1 MEINWLGHSS
11 ISINSRDIILITDP
25 FDNSDGEFF
34 NSPKADIVTVSN
46 EDSKHSNVSGV
57 KGTPKII
64 SGPGEYEIKHFYI
77 TGIGSGV
84 QSEDNTQNEALNTIY
99 SIKVEGLL
107 ICHIGNLKQKLTP
120 AQFDQIGKPHI
131 LLLPMPDQIQFNNS
145 NLQELITSLQPRII
159 IPITTNEYIS
169 SEESGT
175 TKDAFIAELGGSD
188 VQPQN
193 RLNVTETNLSPDRKL
208 ILLNKS

>member
-1 MEINWLGHSS
+1 MEINWRGHSS

-34 NSPKADIVTVSN
+34 DSPKSDIVTVSN
-46 EDSKHSNVSGV
+46 DDPKHSNVSGV

-64 SGPGEYEIKHFYI
+64 SGPGEYEIKHFYL

-84 QSEDNTQNEALNTIY
+84 QSQDNAQNEPVNTIY
-99 SIKVEGLL
+99 SIKVEGLI

-120 AQFDQIGKPHI
+120 AQFDQIGKPHV
-131 LLLPMPDQIQFNNS
+131 LLLPMPDQIPFNNS

-159 IPITTNEYIS
+159 IPITTNDYIS

-175 TKDAFIAELGGSD
+175 TKEAFISELGGSEI
-188 VQPQN
+188 QPQN
-193 RLNVTETNLSPDRKL
+193 RLNVTDTNLPPERKV

>member
-34 NSPKADIVTVSN
+34 DSPKADIVTVSN
-46 EDSKHSNVSGV
+46 DDPKHSNVSGV

-64 SGPGEYEIKHFYI
+64 SGPGEYEIKHFYL

-84 QSEDNTQNEALNTIY
+84 QSQDNSQNEPVNTIY
-99 SIKVEGLL
+99 SIKVEGLI

-120 AQFDQIGKPHI
+120 AQFDQIGKPHV
-131 LLLPMPDQIQFNNS
+131 LLLPMPDQIPFNNS

-159 IPITTNEYIS
+159 IPITTNDYIS

-175 TKDAFIAELGGSD
+175 TKEAFISELGGSEI
-188 VQPQN
+188 QPQN
-193 RLNVTETNLSPDRKL
+193 RLNVTDTNLPPERKV
-208 ILLNKS
+208 ILLNKR

>member
-34 NSPKADIVTVSN
+34 DSPKADIVTVSN
-46 EDSKHSNVSGV
+46 DDPKHSNVSGV

-64 SGPGEYEIKHFYI
+64 SGPGEYEIKHFYL

-84 QSEDNTQNEALNTIY
+84 QSQDNSQNEAVNTIY
-99 SIKVEGLL
+99 SIKVEGLI

-120 AQFDQIGKPHI
+120 AQFDQIGKPHV
-131 LLLPMPDQIQFNNS
+131 LLLPMPDQIPFNNS

-159 IPITTNEYIS
+159 IPITTNDYIS

-175 TKDAFIAELGGSD
+175 TKDAFISELGGSEI
-188 VQPQN
+188 QPQN
-193 RLNVTETNLSPDRKL
+193 RLNVTDTNLPPERKV

>member
-34 NSPKADIVTVSN
+34 DSPKADIVTVSN
-46 EDSKHSNVSGV
+46 DDPKHSNVSGV

-64 SGPGEYEIKHFYI
+64 SGPGEYEIKHFYL

-84 QSEDNTQNEALNTIY
+84 QSQDNSQNEPVNTIY
-99 SIKVEGLL
+99 SIKVEGLI

-120 AQFDQIGKPHI
+120 AQFDQIGKPHV
-131 LLLPMPDQIQFNNS
+131 LLLPMPDQIPFNNS

-159 IPITTNEYIS
+159 IPITTNDYIS

-175 TKDAFIAELGGSD
+175 TKEAFISELGGSEI
-188 VQPQN
+188 QPQN
-193 RLNVTETNLSPDRKL
+193 RLNVTDTNLPPERKV

>member
-34 NSPKADIVTVSN
+34 DSPKADIVTVSN
-46 EDSKHSNVSGV
+46 DDPKHSNVSGV

-64 SGPGEYEIKHFYI
+64 SGPGEYEIKHFYL

-84 QSEDNTQNEALNTIY
+84 QSQDNSQNEAVNTIY
-99 SIKVEGLL
+99 SIKVGGLI

-120 AQFDQIGKPHI
+120 AQFDQIGKPHV
-131 LLLPMPDQIQFNNS
+131 LLLPMPDQIPFNNS

-159 IPITTNEYIS
+159 IPITTNDYIS

-175 TKDAFIAELGGSD
+175 TKEAFISELGGSEI
-188 VQPQN
+188 QPQN
-193 RLNVTETNLSPDRKL
+193 RLNVTDTNLPPERKV

>member
-46 EDSKHSNVSGV
+46 EDSKHSNVSVV

-77 TGIGSGV
+77 TGIGTGV

-120 AQFDQIGKPHI
+120 AQFDQIGKPHV
-131 LLLPMPDQIQFNNS
+131 LLLPMPDQVPFNIS
-145 NLQELITSLQPRII
+145 GLQELITSLQPRII
-159 IPITTNEYIS
+159 IPITTNDYIS
-169 SEESGT
+169 SGESGT
-175 TKDAFIAELGGSD
+175 TKEAFISELGGSEI
-188 VQPQN
+188 QPQN
-193 RLNVTETNLSPDRKL
+193 RLNVTDTNLPPERKV
-208 ILLNKS
+208 ILLNKI

>member
-34 NSPKADIVTVSN
+34 DSPKADIVTVSN
-46 EDSKHSNVSGV
+46 DDPKHSNVSGV

-64 SGPGEYEIKHFYI
+64 SGPGEYEIKHFYL

-84 QSEDNTQNEALNTIY
+84 QSQDNSQNEPVNTIY
-99 SIKVEGLL
+99 SIKVEGLI

-120 AQFDQIGKPHI
+120 AQFDQIGKPHV
-131 LLLPMPDQIQFNNS
+131 LLLPMPDQIPFNNS

-159 IPITTNEYIS
+159 IPITTNDYIS
-169 SEESGT
+169 SEESVT
-175 TKDAFIAELGGSD
+175 TKDAFISELGGSEI
-188 VQPQN
+188 QPQN
-193 RLNVTETNLSPDRKL
+193 RLNVTDTNLPPERKV

>member
-34 NSPKADIVTVSN
+34 DSPKADIVTVSN
-46 EDSKHSNVSGV
+46 DDPKHSNVSGV

-64 SGPGEYEIKHFYI
+64 SGPGEYEIKHFYL

-84 QSEDNTQNEALNTIY
+84 QSQDNSLNEAVNTIY
-99 SIKVEGLL
+99 SIKVEGLI

-120 AQFDQIGKPHI
+120 AQFDQIGKPHV
-131 LLLPMPDQIQFNNS
+131 LLLPMPDQIPFNNS

-159 IPITTNEYIS
+159 IPITTNDYIS
-169 SEESGT
+169 SEESVT
-175 TKDAFIAELGGSD
+175 TKDAFISELGGSEI
-188 VQPQN
+188 QPQN
-193 RLNVTETNLSPDRKL
+193 RLNVTDTNLPPERKV

>member
-34 NSPKADIVTVSN
+34 DSPKADIVTVSN
-46 EDSKHSNVSGV
+46 DDTKHSNVSGV

-64 SGPGEYEIKHFYI
+64 SGPGEYEIKHFYL

-84 QSEDNTQNEALNTIY
+84 QSQDNSQNEPVNTIY
-99 SIKVEGLL
+99 SIKVEGLI

-120 AQFDQIGKPHI
+120 AQFDQIGKPHV
-131 LLLPMPDQIQFNNS
+131 LLLPMPDQIPFNNS

-159 IPITTNEYIS
+159 IPITTNDYIS

-175 TKDAFIAELGGSD
+175 TKEAFISELGGSEI
-188 VQPQN
+188 QPQN
-193 RLNVTETNLSPDRKL
+193 RLNVTDTNLPPERKV

>member
-46 EDSKHSNVSGV
+46 HDAKHSNVSGV

-77 TGIGSGV
+77 TGIGTGV
-84 QSEDNTQNEALNTIY
+84 QHEDNSQNEALSTIY
-99 SIKVEGLL
+99 SIKVEGLI

-120 AQFDQIGKPHI
+120 SQFDQIGKPHV
-131 LLLPMPDQIQFNNS
+131 LLLPMPDQIQFNNL

-159 IPITTNEYIS
+159 IPITTNDYIK
-169 SEESGT
+169 SEEDGT
-175 TKDAFIAELGGSD
+175 TKAAFISELGGSEI
-188 VQPQN
+188 QPQN
-193 RLNVTETNLSPDRKL
+193 RLNITETNLPPERKVV
-208 ILLNKS
+208 LLNKN

>member
-34 NSPKADIVTVSN
+34 DSPKADIVTVSN
-46 EDSKHSNVSGV
+46 DDPKHSNVLGV

-64 SGPGEYEIKHFYI
+64 SGPGEYEIKHFYL

-84 QSEDNTQNEALNTIY
+84 QSQDNSQNEAVNTIY
-99 SIKVEGLL
+99 SIKVEGLI

-120 AQFDQIGKPHI
+120 AQFDQIGKPHV
-131 LLLPMPDQIQFNNS
+131 LLLPMPDQIPFNNS

-159 IPITTNEYIS
+159 IPITTNDYIS

-175 TKDAFIAELGGSD
+175 TKEAFISELGGSEI
-188 VQPQN
+188 QPQN
-193 RLNVTETNLSPDRKL
+193 RLNVTDTNLPPERKV